1 MMPIWTIYSHL
12 PSFEKYFP
20 RKAGLS
26 NIQYQYDLL
35 QIPGL
40 ISTKLTI
47 DDSFLLLSDDELR
60 SHVIPRIYVL
70 KNRKNIRY
78 FTRLSCFYFLQLSK
92 ETKEEFYEYIDR
104 FRLKIVC
111 RILST
116 LPFDKEYL
124 VKDYFALRWKKHQES
139 YRQILAEMSKIDEHF
154 YHQYSEKLL
163 LALFEYY
170 TKENNENELEYL
182 ISLGEKHEEG
192 GDVFPWISALVPYG
206 SREMIRILLEKED
219 LEVINLIYDTSLEV
233 NERRLKEIIETI
245 NDFSI
250 SYQAQLDQYLDAE
263 DWESSDPGYEH
274 SNLKNFMIIVSNLAK
289 LGNIDIRKISIRE
302 GSKLEIF
309 LNRTENQ
316 V

>member
-26 NIQYQYDLL
+26 NIEYQYDLL

-47 DDSFLLLSDDELR
+47 DDSFLLSDDELR
-60 SHVIPRIYVL
+60 SRAMPLIYVL
-70 KNRKNIRY
+70 ENRKNIRY

-124 VKDYFALRWKKHQES
+124 MKDYFALRWKKYQES
-139 YRQILAEMSKIDEHF
+139 YRKILSEMSKMGNDF
-154 YHQYSEKLL
+154 YHHYSEKLL

-170 TKENNENELEYL
+170 TKENNENELKYL
-182 ISLGEKHEEG
+182 ISLGDKHEEG

-206 SREMIRILLEKED
+206 SRELIRILLEKED
-219 LEVINLIYDTSLEV
+219 LEVINIIYDTALEV
-233 NERRLKEIIETI
+233 SESRSKEIMEIMD
-245 NDFSI
+245 DFSI
-250 SYQAQLDQYLDAE
+250 PYRAQLDQYLDVE
-263 DWESSDPGYEH
+263 DWESSDLEYEH

-289 LGNIDIRKISIRE
+289 LGNIDIGKMSIRE

-309 LNRTENQ
+309 LDRTENQ